1 MLPLIFSPLH
11 LSLSLALTPN
21 PWLVCSP
28 APFEGRPEYAGLK
41 FYRAVKMLEYNRGP
55 AASPRPGRETFVGVH
70 ASAAAVAAA
79 AGSGGRDG
87 DGEEECLLP
96 VMYRVG
102 DTALLAWPREE
113 PDEAVAVLRI
123 YALYEVG
130 KFSKKK
136 R

>member
-1 MLPLIFSPLH
+1 
-11 LSLSLALTPN
+11 
-21 PWLVCSP
+21 
-28 APFEGRPEYAGLK
+28 
-41 FYRAVKMLEYNRGP
+41 MLEYNRGP
-55 AASPRPGRETFVGVH
+55 AASPRPGRETFVGEH
-70 ASAAAVAAA
+70 DSAAAVAAA

-87 DGEEECLLP
+87 DGEEECLVP

-102 DTALLAWPREE
+102 DTALLGWPREE

-136 R
+136 RKKGFTWVPACGKGGFGMQNSRTCEYGRLVGLRPNVA